1 VLNYL
6 PSAVIQGGV
15 GIYLPY
21 PGFNAGKNLI
31 KQTELLF
38 PFLYSAPGALDL
50 GVLITILMMTKS
62 KKILAL

>member
-1 VLNYL
+1 M
-6 PSAVIQGGV
+6 
-15 GIYLPY
+15 PY

-31 KQTELLF
+31 EQTKLLF